1 MFPSCDAMTLH
12 GDFRFEMS
20 VDSMTNGFHNNN
32 NCLAAPL
39 TGQLQIDSSGQL
51 CAGTKGTAR
60 NVYYKIFCENKLVCH
75 IKNLSSWATFTS
87 PPVFLVVI
95 FVLQFHNQVQCC
107 RILVRFATDISVSPL
122 FPVTSARGRLCSGCI
137 RPCANCQGS
146 YCRLCSVTK

>member
-1 MFPSCDAMTLH
+1 MSLF

-60 NVYYKIFCENKLVCH
+60 NIY
-75 IKNLSSWATFTS
+75 
-87 PPVFLVVI
+87 
-95 FVLQFHNQVQCC
+95 
-107 RILVRFATDISVSPL
+107 
-122 FPVTSARGRLCSGCI
+122 
-137 RPCANCQGS
+137 
-146 YCRLCSVTK
+146 